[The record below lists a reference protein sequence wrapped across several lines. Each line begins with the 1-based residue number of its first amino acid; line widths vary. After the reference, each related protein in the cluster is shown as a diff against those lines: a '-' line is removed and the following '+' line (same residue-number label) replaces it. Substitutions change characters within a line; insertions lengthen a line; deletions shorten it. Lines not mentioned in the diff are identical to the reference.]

1 MLQQMRENTKTILW
15 IVVIAFVISIFAVW
29 GMDLRSG
36 RGGDQSLDTD
46 VIGSVDGVKI
56 TRQMYSSAYQEIY
69 NQIRAQRGEN
79 VELSVT
85 EKNMLNEQAWETL
98 VMEILRSREIERLGI
113 TVSDNELVAFLRQ
126 NPPPVLQQ
134 AFVDEQGRFDYQ
146 AYLRELANPQRDW
159 TALEQ
164 WGRSQLPRM
173 KFETMLMSQIFVPE
187 RAILEKFVE
196 QTVEIRARYLKVPYV
211 EENPPFTP
219 DDKQLRDLYEE
230 TKEDEFKEFEKRSVR
245 LIMLPIEP
253 TAADERDVLEQLLEV
268 KKEIDSGTD
277 FAEAARLHSDDYSS
291 AENGGDLGFFAKGA
305 LDSTFTAVAFRQAA
319 GQISGPVRT
328 SYGYHLIRT
337 EEKKT
342 ENGEEQVRASHIL
355 MKVEPGYDTTDSLS
369 TLIRELDEA
378 IRNEGFEK
386 GAASKGITPVDT
398 EPFIKGVFIQGFGYQ
413 PRIVNFAFGHEPGKV
428 SSAIYDENAS
438 YFVKI
443 LEVIPETTRPFERVR
458 DLLIEKV
465 RFERK
470 VSNAEKIAESIRQ
483 EAGRTDLETA
493 ARARGFEVQETPPFR
508 IADEIPGIGT
518 GTNFAAACDG
528 LQAGRISAPVKGQ
541 NEWYVIKIVSRSGPD
556 MNQFAGEKNRIRDEL
571 MQQASYDFMSDWY
584 AKMREAA
591 NVVDNREETID

>member
-98 VMEILRSREIERLGI
+98 IMEILRSREIERLGI

-134 AFVDEQGRFDYQ
+134 AFADEQGRFDYQ

-196 QTVEIRARYLKVPYV
+196 QTVEITARYVKVPYV

-245 LIMLPIEP
+245 LIVVPIEP

-277 FAEAARLHSDDYSS
+277 FAEAARIHSDDYSS
-291 AENGGDLGFFAKGA
+291 AEKGGDLGFFAKGA
-305 LDSTFTAVAFRQAA
+305 FDSTFTVVAFRQAA

-369 TLIRELDEA
+369 TLIRDLDEA

-386 GAASKGITPVDT
+386 GAASRGVTPVDT

-428 SSAIYDENAS
+428 SSAIYDENAA

-458 DLLIEKV
+458 DMLIEKV

-483 EAGRTDLETA
+483 DAGRTDLETA
-493 ARARGFEVQETPPFR
+493 ARARGLEVQETPPFR

-518 GTNFAAACDG
+518 GTNFALACDG
-528 LQAGRISAPVKGQ
+528 LPAGRISTPVKGQ
-541 NEWYVIKIVSRSGPD
+541 NEWYVIKIVSRSAPN
-556 MNQFAGEKNRIRDEL
+556 MTEFAKEKNRIRDEL
-571 MQQASYDFMSDWY
+571 MQQASYDFMSEWY